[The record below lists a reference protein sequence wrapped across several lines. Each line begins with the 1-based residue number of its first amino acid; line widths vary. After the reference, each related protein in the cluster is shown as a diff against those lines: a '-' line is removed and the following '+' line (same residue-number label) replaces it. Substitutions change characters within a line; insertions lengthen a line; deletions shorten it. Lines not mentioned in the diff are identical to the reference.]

1 MITVGLIGKTNV
13 GKSTFFSAATLVD
26 VEIANR
32 PFVTIEPNVG
42 MAYVKTLCVHN
53 EFKVKC
59 SPRNSICI
67 GDYRFIPIKLVD
79 VAGLIP
85 GAHEGRG
92 LGNKFLDDLRK
103 ADVLIHVI
111 DASGSTNEE
120 GVPVEPGS
128 RDPEEDIK
136 FVEDE
141 INEWFISII
150 KKDWEKFARVTDLG
164 NKDPIDALLSKLS
177 GLSINREQI
186 IQSLKESKLENV
198 KFMQWSEEDI
208 RRFGITLRQIS
219 KPIVIAA
226 NKDDIPIARKNIDR
240 LKEKYKFLIPTS
252 AEAEL
257 ALRKAA
263 KNGLIDYIPGEKEFK
278 IKTSNLPEKQRKAL
292 DYIKTNVLDVYG
304 NTGVQQAINEA
315 VFGALNMITVFPVED
330 ERKLTDRN
338 GNVLPDAILIKKGS
352 TPKDLA
358 AVIHSDLAK
367 GFLYAID
374 ARKKIRVGE
383 NYQLQD
389 RDVIK
394 IVSSLAHG

>member
-59 SPRNSICI
+59 NPRNSICI

-150 KKDWEKFARVTDLG
+150 KKDWEKFARITDLG

-278 IKTSNLPEKQRKAL
+278 TKSNNLPEKQRKAL

-338 GNVLPDAILIKKGS
+338 GNVLPDAILIKRGS

>member
-59 SPRNSICI
+59 NPRNSICI

-278 IKTSNLPEKQRKAL
+278 IKSNNLPEKQRKAL

-338 GNVLPDAILIKKGS
+338 GNVLPDAILIKRGS

-358 AVIHSDLAK
+358 SVIHSDLAK

>member
-59 SPRNSICI
+59 NPRNSICI

-150 KKDWEKFARVTDLG
+150 KKDWEKFARISDLG

-278 IKTSNLPEKQRKAL
+278 TKSNNLPEKQRKAL

-338 GNVLPDAILIKKGS
+338 GNVLPDAILIKRGS

>member
-59 SPRNSICI
+59 NPRNSICI

-150 KKDWEKFARVTDLG
+150 KKDWEKFARITDLG

-278 IKTSNLPEKQRKAL
+278 IKSNNLPEKQRKAL

-338 GNVLPDAILIKKGS
+338 GNVLPDAILIKRGS

>member
-59 SPRNSICI
+59 GPRNSICI

-103 ADVLIHVI
+103 EDVLIHVI

-186 IQSLKESKLENV
+186 IQ
-198 KFMQWSEEDI
+198 
-208 RRFGITLRQIS
+208 
-219 KPIVIAA
+219 
-226 NKDDIPIARKNIDR
+226 
-240 LKEKYKFLIPTS
+240 
-252 AEAEL
+252 
-257 ALRKAA
+257 
-263 KNGLIDYIPGEKEFK
+263 
-278 IKTSNLPEKQRKAL
+278 
-292 DYIKTNVLDVYG
+292 
-304 NTGVQQAINEA
+304 
-315 VFGALNMITVFPVED
+315 
-330 ERKLTDRN
+330 
-338 GNVLPDAILIKKGS
+338 
-352 TPKDLA
+352 
-358 AVIHSDLAK
+358 
-367 GFLYAID
+367 
-374 ARKKIRVGE
+374 
-383 NYQLQD
+383 
-389 RDVIK
+389 
-394 IVSSLAHG
+394 